1 MRFHNILALG
11 SLTVGLITIGS
22 CAIPQAPVECNTAA
36 PMFAFYTFESGTAGS
51 TCSNFGG
58 DYFMTQRY
66 LPPNSTDARLGIL
79 PASGTLTSVEGR
91 ETTDDSDLAH
101 EAAIGHFKTLSPDDT
116 GVCDLVNVTDGY
128 ETYALIPADPGD
140 PDGGVDPTPEVPE
153 LSIRHAYE
161 GVRVLSTA
169 QIPGTLMDGHV
180 TITQDGCTAK
190 YQFYAVYPVVTCQ
203 SDTDCD
209 PNADPANGRATGSG
223 MNPFYAPHCR
233 FLAPGTVAPVF
244 EEFYGVE
251 VSDQADPADRVGI
264 CFPADD
270 KTIDAL
276 LKK

>member
-1 MRFHNILALG
+1 MKLHNILALG
-11 SLTVGLITIGS
+11 SLTISAITVGS

-36 PMFAFYTFESGTAGS
+36 PMFAFYTLESGDATSSCGS
-51 TCSNFGG
+51 YGG

-66 LPPNSTDARLGIL
+66 LPPGSTDARLGIL
-79 PASGTLTSVEGR
+79 NTAGALTSIEGR
-91 ETTDDSDLAH
+91 ETTDDPDLTH
-101 EAAIGHFKTLSPDDT
+101 ESAIGHFKTLSPDDT

-140 PDGGVDPTPEVPE
+140 PDAGVDPTPEVPE
-153 LSIRHAYE
+153 TSIRQAYE

-190 YQFYAVYPVVTCQ
+190 YQFYAVYPVVPCQ
-203 SDTDCD
+203 SDVDCD
-209 PNADPANGRATGSG
+209 PNADPANGRVTGSG
-223 MNPFYAPHCR
+223 MNPYYSPRCR
-233 FLAPGTVAPVF
+233 FLAPGTVAPTF
-244 EEFYGVE
+244 EEFYGIE
-251 VSDQADPADRVGI
+251 VSDQAAEGDRYGI

-276 LKK
+276 LSK